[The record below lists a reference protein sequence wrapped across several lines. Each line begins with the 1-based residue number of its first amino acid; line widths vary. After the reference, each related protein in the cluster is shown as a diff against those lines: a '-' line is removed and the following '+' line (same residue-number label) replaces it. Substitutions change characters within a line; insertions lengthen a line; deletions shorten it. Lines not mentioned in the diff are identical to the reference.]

1 MYIKNNLTVCLIF
14 NGKND
19 YRICQVNDYI
29 QFIMFK
35 GRDTTTKITDPTNQ
49 NQKIQKS
56 QYRTYKVFN
65 FEQKL
70 NIDKK
75 KNF

>member
-1 MYIKNNLTVCLIF
+1 MLKLLNQILLFHMYIKNNLTVCLIF

-35 GRDTTTKITDPTNQ
+35 GRDTTTKITDPTN
-49 NQKIQKS
+49 
-56 QYRTYKVFN
+56 
-65 FEQKL
+65 
-70 NIDKK
+70 
-75 KNF
+75 